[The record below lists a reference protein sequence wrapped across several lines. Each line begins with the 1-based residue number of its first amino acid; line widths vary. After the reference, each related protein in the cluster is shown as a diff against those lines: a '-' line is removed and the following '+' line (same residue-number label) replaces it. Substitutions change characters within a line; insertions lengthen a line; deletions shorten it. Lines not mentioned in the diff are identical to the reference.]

1 MSQPVAS
8 FAGNAL
14 YLDVMI
20 PYALLRGIEPAAQ
33 ILFDRIQK
41 GELVAHTSVLTFDEL
56 TYRLLLAL
64 IRDHYTGS
72 PLDRLRDQE
81 EKMIGE
87 FYPQLAPRLRQLCT
101 YPNLCLVDITA
112 ADLEAM
118 NKAILQYRL
127 RPRDALH
134 LVAMQKCQCFDLA
147 SHDADFDR
155 VPAVRRYTL

>member
-8 FAGNAL
+8 FTGNA
-14 YLDVMI
+14 
-20 PYALLRGIEPAAQ
+20 
-33 ILFDRIQK
+33 
-41 GELVAHTSVLTFDEL
+41 TF
-56 TYRLLLAL
+56 
-64 IRDHYTGS
+64 
-72 PLDRLRDQE
+72 
-81 EKMIGE
+81 
-87 FYPQLAPRLRQLCT
+87 
-101 YPNLCLVDITA
+101 PNLCLVNITA

-155 VPAVRRYTL
+155 VPAVHRYTL